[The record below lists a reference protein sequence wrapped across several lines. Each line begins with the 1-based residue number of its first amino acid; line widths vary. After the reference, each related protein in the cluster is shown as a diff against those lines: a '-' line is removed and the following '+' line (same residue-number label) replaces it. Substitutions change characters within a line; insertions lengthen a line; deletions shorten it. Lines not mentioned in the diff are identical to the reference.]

1 MSQMEWEQEPTFMT
15 ARGMFF
21 RSFTL
26 RLSAN
31 WNMALEN
38 GASFEP
44 GS

>member
-1 MSQMEWEQEPTFMT
+1 MSQVEREQEPTFMT
-15 ARGMFF
+15 ACGMFV
-21 RSFTL
+21 RSFAL